1 MKPQQDT
8 PELLAPSRRKK
19 PYKYKRQKQRPR
31 IVNPQK
37 KHMDVA
43 KKYLREGKSMAQSM
57 REAGYPKAQANH
69 GIRYQFENSG
79 LMREAFRR
87 EMDEL
92 CKLADRADLTD
103 ERLGLI
109 ARITL
114 VRTAMHGEGDRKGS
128 TYAAVSIGKMKG
140 VDLFERDIQ
149 VGVLAMQVPAEWKD
163 RYSGSHALPETTS
176 LPEQLHTDTD
186 PNRENSGEK
195 DTENRNPDP
204 GESVPPSEPPPTEPE
219 SEPSPP

>member
-1 MKPQQDT
+1 MTTDDT

-57 REAGYPKAQANH
+57 REAGYPNAQANH

-149 VGVLAMQVPAEWKD
+149 VGVLAMSVPPEWKD
-163 RYSGSHALPETTS
+163 RYALPEGVTS
-176 LPEQLHTDTD
+176 SPKQLHQEIQVTKS
-186 PNRENSGEK
+186 EE
-195 DTENRNPDP
+195 
-204 GESVPPSEPPPTEPE
+204 ESDEPRRQQD
-219 SEPSPP
+219 